1 MASVLIRDRREDID
15 TGGEGHME
23 TGAEVEA
30 ADGVMPSQA
39 KEAWSPKELEEARKD
54 SLREPSDGAGP

>member
-54 SLREPSDGAGP
+54 SL